1 MTQTAP
7 DPESFLPLPPAT
19 FHILLTLAGGDRHG
33 YGIMQEVEQRTKGA
47 LKLGP
52 GTLYG
57 SLKKLLESGLVVEV
71 EAHSDPAL
79 NEERR
84 RYYRLTELGER
95 VARYEAQRLAS
106 LVDAARQQGLLG
118 GKA

>member
-1 MTQTAP
+1 MKKT

-19 FHILLTLAGGDRHG
+19 FHILLTLAGGERHG
-33 YGIMQEVEQRTKGA
+33 YGIMQEVDQRTNSA
-47 LKLGP
+47 IKLGP

-57 SLKKLLESGLVVEV
+57 TLKKLLESDLVEEV
-71 EAHSDPAL
+71 EAHSDL
-79 NEERR
+79 TINEERR
-84 RYYRLTELGER
+84 RYYRLTQLGER

-106 LVDAARQQGLLG
+106 LVNAAREQGLLG